1 MQERKLTKPEAK
13 AKERIVKD
21 LKGAKADFKKRYG
34 KDAEAVMYATATKR
48 AKKVAE
54 DDCGCGCNG
63 DCNHSNIDSVINEL
77 IEDLVYEELCKR
89 GKAYIAARKRAG
101 EKSSAYLSG
110 RAVKVCKGQMK
121 G

>member
-48 AKKVAE
+48 AKKIAE
-54 DDCGCGCNG
+54 DRDLKGIEVLISGLRNQFG
-63 DCNHSNIDSVINEL
+63 IN
-77 IEDLVYEELCKR
+77 VQKAEETVNSLSDENLQKALQMYDKCK
-89 GKAYIAARKRAG
+89 
-101 EKSSAYLSG
+101 EK
-110 RAVKVCKGQMK
+110 
-121 G
+121 